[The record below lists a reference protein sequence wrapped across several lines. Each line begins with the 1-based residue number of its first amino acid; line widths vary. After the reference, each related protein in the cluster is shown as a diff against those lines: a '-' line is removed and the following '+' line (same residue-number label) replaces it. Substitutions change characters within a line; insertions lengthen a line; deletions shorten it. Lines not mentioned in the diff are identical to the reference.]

1 VVSKIQNLIV
11 KSRKNA
17 YPRNIKI
24 ITRTQNKNLFNISL
38 GPAVKFYDV
47 GSMTKI
53 MVTVPLCMKLYEEK
67 KLNLNAKVETYLKY
81 FQKTPIGRIQ
91 IKNLLRHDS
100 GLVAWKPFYK
110 TLKKLPEN
118 DRVNALKVI
127 FQREKVKKT
136 KKCIYSD
143 LDFIIL
149 GWVIEETLD
158 MALDEAAQIF
168 IFDKLEMKNTFFNP
182 KKRNIRLGA
191 ATNGKNFAPTRKNRE
206 RGLVQGEVFDENS
219 WGMGGV
225 SGHAGLFS
233 TGEDV
238 TKMGQVFLELY
249 QGKVSLVK
257 PATFKKFIKRAVP
270 SKKGDWG
277 LGFTLPSRPVST
289 AGTKVSLKA
298 FGHVGYTGTSLWID
312 PTRKSVVTI
321 LSNGTY
327 PTYTNEKFKY
337 LRRELHDLIWE
348 IIDGQI

>member
-1 VVSKIQNLIV
+1 MKASVVASKIQNLTS
-11 KSRKNA
+11 KARKKG

-24 ITRTQNKNLFNISL
+24 IARAQNKNLFNISL

-81 FQKTPIGRIQ
+81 FQNTHIGKIQ

-100 GLVAWKPFYK
+100 GLVAWRPFYK
-110 TLKKLPEN
+110 TLKKLPED
-118 DRVNALKVI
+118 DRFSALKLI
-127 FQREKVKKT
+127 FQKEKVKKQ
-136 KKCIYSD
+136 KNCIYSD

-149 GWVIEETLD
+149 GWVIEEILD
-158 MALDEAAQIF
+158 MPLDEAAEIF
-168 IFDKLEMKNTFFNP
+168 IFKKLGMRNTFFNP
-182 KKRNIRLGA
+182 KKRNIRSVA
-191 ATNGKNFAPTRKNRE
+191 FAPTRKNRE
-206 RGLVQGEVFDENS
+206 RDLIQGEVFDDNS
-219 WGMGGV
+219 WSLGGV
-225 SGHAGLFS
+225 TGHAGLFS

-238 TKMGQVFLELY
+238 SHMGQEFLNLY
-249 QGKVSLVK
+249 NGKKSLLVK
-257 PATFKKFIKRAVP
+257 PSTFKMFVKRAVP

-298 FGHVGYTGTSLWID
+298 FGHVGYTGTSLWVD
-312 PTRKSVVTI
+312 PTRKAVVII

-327 PTYTNEKFKY
+327 PNFTNEKFKY

-348 IIDGQI
+348 IIDDQI